1 MQHLQQAEVGG
12 GEGRGGGREEE
23 GRGRKGR
30 REEVER
36 GVKGR
41 GRNAGKREDKRRRR
55 EVEEG
60 RERSENI
67 FRHCPQNTHK
77 CRYIV
82 VYPHT
87 QRSAIRSRGSFNTL
101 LTQ

>member
-1 MQHLQQAEVGG
+1 M
-12 GEGRGGGREEE
+12 
-23 GRGRKGR
+23 
-30 REEVER
+30 ER

-87 QRSAIRSRGSFNTL
+87 EICNKV
-101 LTQ
+101 